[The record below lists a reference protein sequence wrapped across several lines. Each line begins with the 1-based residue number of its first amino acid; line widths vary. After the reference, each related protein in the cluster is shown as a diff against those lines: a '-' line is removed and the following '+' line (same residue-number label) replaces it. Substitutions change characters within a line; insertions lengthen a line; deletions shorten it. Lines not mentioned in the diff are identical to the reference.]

1 MIFVIP
7 LVLVAAILAL
17 RGAKRDFQVA
27 GAQGRWFLAW
37 SAAGAATTFSVLT
50 GLSVG
55 VFVLPFAALLLS
67 WVARRSRHL
76 LDADRLRRGDRRRAR
91 PRGVPEPLGERTRS
105 AAVARGRCVPR
116 RIGAPRVCPAPALTT
131 GLSGS

>member
-76 LDADRLRRGDRRRAR
+76 LDATGFVAGI
-91 PRGVPEPLGERTRS
+91 GVALVL
-105 AAVARGRCVPR
+105 VAFLNR
-116 RIGAPRVCPAPALTT
+116 
-131 GLSGS
+131 SGSGLDPMPWLVAGVCLDGSALLAYALLGRSRPV